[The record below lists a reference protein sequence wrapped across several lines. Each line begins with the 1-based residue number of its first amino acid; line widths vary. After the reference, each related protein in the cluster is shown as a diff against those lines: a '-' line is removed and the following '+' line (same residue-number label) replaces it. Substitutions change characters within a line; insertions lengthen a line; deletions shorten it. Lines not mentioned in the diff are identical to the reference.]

1 MLSMALALIVQES
14 PRYMVHACDD
24 NMIWWQIVA
33 NTLNGRW
40 AA

>member
-1 MLSMALALIVQES
+1 MLSMALALLEQES

-24 NMIWWQIVA
+24 NMSWWQIVA
-33 NTLNGRW
+33 NTLSGRW